1 MGFGGFAGGFGLCI
15 LGVLLAFLGIAVL
28 PGFVKFGAASLD
40 VPLGIGMIVVALV
53 MILGGWYSFES
64 SKPDGTMNV
73 HNQ

>member
-15 LGVLLAFLGIAVL
+15 LGVLLAFAGIAVL
-28 PGFVKFGAASLD
+28 FGFVKFGAASLD
-40 VPLGIGMIVVALV
+40 VPIGIGATVVALF
-53 MILGGWYSFES
+53 MFLGGWYSFES